1 MAAVSPLFE
10 VKRLG
15 QSIWLDSI
23 RRGQILSGGL
33 GRLIEEDGLS
43 GETANPTIFEK
54 AIAGSADYDE
64 AITRLAAD
72 GRSAAEIYEALA
84 IEDIRLAADVFRPVY
99 ERTNGRVDRQGG
111 QGPHPGG
118 GRAAGRTGGP
128 RPQEVGDGRDHD
140 SLLRYR
146 GVLVTNGWEKARI
159 RPRGCPCGSAQG
171 LRDDPGRAGEARVGN
186 GSLG

>member
-1 MAAVSPLFE
+1 MNPLLE
-10 VKRLG
+10 VTRLG
-15 QSIWLDSI
+15 QSLWLDSL
-23 RRGQILSGGL
+23 RRGQILSGEL
-33 GRLIEEDGLS
+33 GRLVEEDGLS
-43 GETANPTIFEK
+43 GETVNPTIFEK

-64 AITRLAAD
+64 AITRLAAE

-118 GRAAGRTGGP
+118 GRAAGRTGGL
-128 RPQEVGDGRDHD
+128 RPQEAGDGRDHD

-146 GVLVTNGWEKARI
+146 GVLMTGGWEKARI
-159 RPRGCPCGSAQG
+159 LPRGCPRGFAQG
-171 LRDDPGRAGEARVGN
+171 LRDDPRRAGEARAGN
-186 GSLG
+186 G